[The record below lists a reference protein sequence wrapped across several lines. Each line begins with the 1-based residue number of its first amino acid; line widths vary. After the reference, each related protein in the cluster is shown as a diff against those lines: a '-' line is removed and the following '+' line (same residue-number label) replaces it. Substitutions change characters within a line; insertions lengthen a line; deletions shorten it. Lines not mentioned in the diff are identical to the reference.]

1 MRILET
7 ETTRIDRRT
16 GRTAVLAL
24 LVAATFACGGRSP
37 SQPTPPA
44 NGLRGGVLATFAV
57 GTEQFKIWITNP
69 TTISRV
75 LILHAGGSGGSIPN
89 GRIHR
94 GSGQAQHN
102 APYSW
107 HLDPADI
114 ELVDLAIEVCDGRP
128 SYVEANVGEYVD
140 RINRYCPWGARLT
153 SFTDYR

>member
-1 MRILET
+1 MKILET
-7 ETTRIDRRT
+7 ETTRIDSRT
-16 GRTAVLAL
+16 SRTAVLAL
-24 LVAATFACGGRSP
+24 LVAATVACGGRSP

-69 TTISRV
+69 ATISRV
-75 LILHAGGSGGSIPN
+75 LILRAGGSGGSIPN

-107 HLDPADI
+107 HLDPTDI
-114 ELVDLAIEVCDGRP
+114 EIVDLAIEVCDGRP

-153 SFTDYR
+153 SLTDYR